1 MNKTIALPLGNLP
14 RTCNIPFTWS
24 GSGFKYLGIH
34 ILPNIRG
41 ILKQNIDI
49 VRNSIKKDLSR
60 WMDLPVSWMGR
71 INLIKMNVLPRLLY
85 PLQMLPITL
94 TKKTVKEIEKDMSRF
109 IWRGRKPRLSMKT
122 LQLPKDKGG
131 LAFPNILLY
140 NWSCH
145 SRVIHEWIH
154 TYLKDTDDP
163 LEAWT
168 CQPFNLLSELV
179 SKYNKKHN
187 KVMIDTYLKTWRD
200 MSKYTESNPILS
212 YITPFL
218 NNQHFTPG
226 MESAVFQRWFGAG
239 IRVVGDLFDGN
250 VCMSF
255 EQVQKKYTIHQT
267 DFFAFLQARHLI
279 TSCHDALHNTMQL
292 GPMENFFLHLSAD
305 NSTIRQFYNV
315 LQGYNKHNIGKLIRS
330 WEGDLQ
336 CQCDDHAWSESIQ
349 SVHSL
354 FLSNRFKE
362 IQYKILHR
370 QHRTP
375 IFLNKID
382 PSRSAQCIKCKS
394 APGSYVH
401 CLWTCSK
408 ISKFWLCVTK
418 ELKGIFKSR
427 IQRDPAQY
435 LLGLP
440 ISNKF
445 PDKNKHI
452 LLCKLLF
459 LARKCILFNWINEKP
474 PTITQWYKEI
484 FRVLPMERLSA
495 KLSGNDDIFWDIWRP
510 LLDYLPDD
518 LKKTILI
525 GTTPLHWRVEFV
537 RRYM

>member
-1 MNKTIALPLGNLP
+1 
-14 RTCNIPFTWS
+14 
-24 GSGFKYLGIH
+24 
-34 ILPNIRG
+34 
-41 ILKQNIDI
+41 
-49 VRNSIKKDLSR
+49 
-60 WMDLPVSWMGR
+60 
-71 INLIKMNVLPRLLY
+71 
-85 PLQMLPITL
+85 
-94 TKKTVKEIEKDMSRF
+94 
-109 IWRGRKPRLSMKT
+109 
-122 LQLPKDKGG
+122 
-131 LAFPNILLY
+131 
-140 NWSCH
+140 
-145 SRVIHEWIH
+145 
-154 TYLKDTDDP
+154 
-163 LEAWT
+163 
-168 CQPFNLLSELV
+168 
-179 SKYNKKHN
+179 
-187 KVMIDTYLKTWRD
+187 
-200 MSKYTESNPILS
+200 
-212 YITPFL
+212 
-218 NNQHFTPG
+218 
-226 MESAVFQRWFGAG
+226 
-239 IRVVGDLFDGN
+239 
-250 VCMSF
+250 
-255 EQVQKKYTIHQT
+255 
-267 DFFAFLQARHLI
+267 
-279 TSCHDALHNTMQL
+279 
-292 GPMENFFLHLSAD
+292 MENFFLYLSAD
-305 NSTIRQFYNV
+305 NSTIRQFYNA

-408 ISKFWLCVTK
+408 ISKFWFCVTK

-525 GTTPLHWRVEFV
+525 GTTPLHWRVEIV
-537 RRYM
+537 RSYM